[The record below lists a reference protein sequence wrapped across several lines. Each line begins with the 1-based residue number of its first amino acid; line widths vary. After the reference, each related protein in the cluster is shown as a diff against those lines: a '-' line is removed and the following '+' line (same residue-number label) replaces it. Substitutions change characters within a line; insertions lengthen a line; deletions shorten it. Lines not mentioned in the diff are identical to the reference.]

1 MFLMWCLYFWRAI
14 CNMFQEGHV
23 LKFSGECSIGASK
36 YLNCLE
42 FEKKIYFS
50 ANIISFIPS
59 ISASKQIEL
68 YEISNNF
75 LWYGMAYYTS
85 RPDSLLDVFQL
96 RYFEVTELLD
106 ISNGSQTNRVK
117 FCVARSFFLHEP
129 LWRYKTLPETTFW

>member
-1 MFLMWCLYFWRAI
+1 MFSNFL
-14 CNMFQEGHV
+14 
-23 LKFSGECSIGASK
+23 ECSIGASK

-75 LWYGMAYYTS
+75 LWLIFDLVELIDEEMYYMVIYDE
-85 RPDSLLDVFQL
+85 RYIHIFQAPLL
-96 RYFEVTELLD
+96 FEILYEIKD
-106 ISNGSQTNRVK
+106 RK
-117 FCVARSFFLHEP
+117 
-129 LWRYKTLPETTFW
+129 